1 VAARSDLNGSPHRDP
16 DRPHRAI
23 TGLRTVKA
31 APVLLWHH
39 HGAA

>member
-1 VAARSDLNGSPHRDP
+1 M
-16 DRPHRAI
+16 

-39 HGAA
+39 HGAALTVRNPVMA